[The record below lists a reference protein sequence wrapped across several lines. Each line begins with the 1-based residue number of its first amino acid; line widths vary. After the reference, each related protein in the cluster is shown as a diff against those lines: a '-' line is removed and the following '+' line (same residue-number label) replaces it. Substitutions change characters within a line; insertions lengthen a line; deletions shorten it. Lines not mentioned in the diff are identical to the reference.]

1 MGGDQETLILVWYLR
16 DLWVWE
22 GVRKG
27 PRGMEAQLS
36 VGLGYWG
43 CLGSLQVQ
51 RSLGFRG
58 LEGSEAGG
66 HFVGDWRTGKAR
78 PGVWEVWG
86 LLGSR
91 SEDLGVDNRGPWA
104 V

>member
-1 MGGDQETLILVWYLR
+1 
-16 DLWVWE
+16 
-22 GVRKG
+22 
-27 PRGMEAQLS
+27 MEAQLS